1 MIVLDTN
8 VLSELMRAQPNEAV
22 LSWLDSQNAQ
32 NLKTTA
38 VTVAEL
44 LYAIERLPQGR
55 RKAGLHDA
63 ADAML
68 ADELAGRVI
77 AFDENAARH
86 YATLVAARDTS
97 GRPISAADAQIAA
110 ICRQHEAVLATRNG
124 KDFEETG
131 VTVIDPWMAV

>member
-22 LSWLDSQNAQ
+22 LGWLDSQNAQ
-32 NLKTTA
+32 DLRTTA

-44 LYAIERLPQGR
+44 LYGIERLAEGR
-55 RKAGLHDA
+55 RKAGLRDA

-68 ADELAGRVI
+68 AGELAGRVI
-77 AFDENAARH
+77 AFDENAARY
-86 YATLVAARDTS
+86 YATLVAAREAS

-110 ICRQHEAVLATRNG
+110 ICRDREAVLATRNG
-124 KDFEETG
+124 KDFEGTG
-131 VTVIDPWMAV
+131 VTVIDPWLIV